1 MVFLLILQ
9 ALWFIFPAYVANA
22 SPVVIRGQK
31 PLDFGKKLSKY
42 RILGDGKTFEGTIGG
57 IAFGA
62 LAGVL
67 QVYLFELMELQ
78 KFGLTEHSI
87 PLVIALSTGAI
98 IGDIMGAFIKRRLG
112 IARGE
117 PALLLDQL
125 DFLILSLIFAS
136 FVVTLKLDM
145 IITLVII
152 TPILHLATNIFAYA
166 TKMKSRPW

>member
-31 PLDFGKKLSKY
+31 PLDFGKKLDKQ

-57 IAFGA
+57 IAFGT
-62 LAGVL
+62 LTGVL
-67 QVYLFELMELQ
+67 QIYLFGLLELQ
-78 KFGLTEHSI
+78 KIGLTEHSI
-87 PLVIALSTGAI
+87 ELIIALSTGAI
-98 IGDIMGAFIKRRLG
+98 IGDIIGAFIKRRLD

-125 DFLILSLIFAS
+125 DFLVLSLLFAGL
-136 FVVTLKLDM
+136 VMKLDIQM
-145 IITLVII
+145 IIVLLII
-152 TPILHLATNIFAYA
+152 TPIIHLATNIFAYIM
-166 TKMKSRPW
+166 KMKSRPW